1 MRFVVSPYRNDQA
14 EVRMQIENILRL
26 RMGLRGNYYCRE
38 VLLEQLNLK
47 CIGRDQDS
55 TRATG
60 SYTPTLFV
68 PV

>member
-1 MRFVVSPYRNDQA
+1 
-14 EVRMQIENILRL
+14 MQIENILRL
-26 RMGLRGNYYCRE
+26 RIGLRGNYYCRE